1 MKCFVALEIGVRILY
16 FVLHNVTVRFVQ
28 RHFTVN
34 FVKVVLCVK
43 NRSDMGQAENDKE
56 IVAINQMRVKV
67 SWINILTV
75 E

>member
-1 MKCFVALEIGVRILY
+1 MSYIMSLY
-16 FVLHNVTVRFVQ
+16 VLCRGTSLLI
-28 RHFTVN
+28 